1 MIAKLTGRIDTL
13 GVDHVILDVGG
24 VGYCVYGSR
33 TMLSQC
39 PGHGELHSLMIE
51 THVREDQITLYGF
64 ANAHEKSWYKLLT
77 SVQGVGSRVALS
89 ILSTHTP
96 DQLSLIIAS
105 QDKKSMSAADGVGP
119 KLATRL
125 VTELAD
131 KVGTLSAGVGSQ
143 SFVPA
148 GMSALPKHLEDA
160 VGALTNLGYARSDAA
175 HAVSKVQ
182 GRAQE
187 DLALDQMIREALREL
202 AA

>member
-1 MIAKLTGRIDTL
+1 MIAKLTGRIDTIGL
-13 GVDHVILDVGG
+13 DHVILDVGG

-39 PGHGELHSLMIE
+39 PSQGELHSLLIE
-51 THVREDQITLYGF
+51 THVREDQITLFGF
-64 ANAHEKSWYKLLT
+64 ASAHEKSWYKLLI

-105 QDKKSMSAADGVGP
+105 QDKKAMAAADGVGP

-131 KVGTLSAGVGSQ
+131 KVGTLSAGTGVAQPLVQVG
-143 SFVPA
+143 
-148 GMSALPKHLEDA
+148 GALPRHLEDA
-160 VGALTNLGYARSDAA
+160 VGALTNLGYGRSDAA
-175 HAVSKVQ
+175 RVVSTIQ
-182 GRAQE
+182 ARATT
-187 DLALDQMIREALREL
+187 DLALDQLIRDALKEL